1 MNYDGSLRITIGTA
15 IEVIKKSGKEYSK
28 YIYFLNGCL
37 ATFIATFS
45 FINFSV
51 QYYIFEKIMPNRSD
65 CIRFDCKYRIFIH
78 CFCG

>member
-1 MNYDGSLRITIGTA
+1 MTVRYNWITIGTA

-51 QYYIFEKIMPNRSD
+51 QYYIFEKNNAKSKWLYS
-65 CIRFDCKYRIFIH
+65 IRL
-78 CFCG
+78 